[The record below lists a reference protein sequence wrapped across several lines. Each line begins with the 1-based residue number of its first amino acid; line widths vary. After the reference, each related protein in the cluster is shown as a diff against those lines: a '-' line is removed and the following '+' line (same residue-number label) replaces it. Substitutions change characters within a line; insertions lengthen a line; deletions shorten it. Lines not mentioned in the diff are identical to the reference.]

1 MALAAPAHV
10 FAPSVSRPPHRFSL
24 RAVTAC
30 AALTLVTSCH
40 SPRNDLDSLCGTAKE
55 VLANKSIESPFKI
68 MEIEK
73 RFMAEGHS
81 RAARE
86 CVKGALGAVGVA
98 PSYKYAAFE
107 ACARKQNPEWTC
119 APLRDF
125 MTAPAVPVRG
135 GDQ

>member
-1 MALAAPAHV
+1 MALAAASGV
-10 FAPSVSRPPHRFSL
+10 FAPSFSRPPRPFYL
-24 RAVTAC
+24 GAATAM

-40 SPRNDLDSLCGTAKE
+40 SARNDLDSLCGTTKE
-55 VLANKSIESPFKI
+55 VLADKAIESPFKI

-81 RAARE
+81 GAARD

-98 PSYKYAAFE
+98 PGQKYAALE
-107 ACARKQNPEWTC
+107 ACARKHNPEWTC

-135 GDQ
+135 GP